1 MKPIIK
7 TLEATDIELSQS
19 VFAVMA
25 SVFEEPRQSTSRK
38 YVADLLS
45 RSDLFVVAALVDG
58 KPIAGLTAFKLP
70 LTRSETAEMFVYDVA
85 VLPAYQQ
92 HGIGRRLMQEVR
104 SLAAAQAIA
113 TTWVP
118 AEDEDVH
125 ALDFYRAIGG
135 KPSPVTIF
143 TFENYHE

>member
-1 MKPIIK
+1 METVIRK
-7 TLEATDIELSQS
+7 LGATDIELAQS

-25 SVFEEPRQSTSRK
+25 SVFEEPLRSVSRK

-45 RSDLFVVAALVDG
+45 RPDLFVVAGLVDG
-58 KPIAGLTAFKLP
+58 KPISGLTAFKLP

-85 VLPAYQQ
+85 VLAAYQR

-104 SLAAAQAIA
+104 SLAAAEGIA

-118 AEDEDVH
+118 AEDEDDH
-125 ALDFYRAIGG
+125 ALDFYRSIGG
-135 KPSPVTIF
+135 NPSSVTIF
-143 TFENYHE
+143 TFENHP